1 MKCCLLGNWHLALLS
16 NHTLIT
22 TLFGMCDFNCMFFL
36 SMLIL
41 TANYFGLFIYQPLL
55 TLFELKKGV
64 MMTPKRLLFFS
75 ALFQIVF
82 QLNITS
88 RFQGRCIVKRAVV
101 LHTNFG
107 RLCLL
112 LFFILA
118 RFWSALTHESAI
130 TEQAAKPVFESFFD
144 SRSHFTPCKTL
155 WIH

>member
-1 MKCCLLGNWHLALLS
+1 MLLISELAPRLIVQSL
-16 NHTLIT
+16 HYLECVTLIA
-22 TLFGMCDFNCMFFL
+22 CFFL

-55 TLFELKKGV
+55 TLFELKKDV

-112 LFFILA
+112 LFLILA
-118 RFWSALTHESAI
+118 RF
-130 TEQAAKPVFESFFD
+130 
-144 SRSHFTPCKTL
+144 
-155 WIH
+155 

>member
-1 MKCCLLGNWHLALLS
+1 MNIGIILTEKNSFPSLKSVKTSSIVQFYMKCCLLGNWHLALLS

-55 TLFELKKGV
+55 TLFELKQGV
-64 MMTPKRLLFFS
+64 MMTPKRRLFFS

-112 LFFILA
+112 LFLILA
-118 RFWSALTHESAI
+118 RF
-130 TEQAAKPVFESFFD
+130 
-144 SRSHFTPCKTL
+144 
-155 WIH
+155 

>member
-1 MKCCLLGNWHLALLS
+1 MNIGIILTEKNSFPSLKSVKTSSIVQFYMKCCLLGNWHLALLS

-55 TLFELKKGV
+55 TLKQGV

-88 RFQGRCIVKRAVV
+88 PFQGRCIVKRAVV

-112 LFFILA
+112 LFLILA
-118 RFWSALTHESAI
+118 RF
-130 TEQAAKPVFESFFD
+130 
-144 SRSHFTPCKTL
+144 
-155 WIH
+155 

>member
-64 MMTPKRLLFFS
+64 IMTPKRLLFFS

-112 LFFILA
+112 LFLILA
-118 RFWSALTHESAI
+118 RF
-130 TEQAAKPVFESFFD
+130 
-144 SRSHFTPCKTL
+144 
-155 WIH
+155 

>member
-1 MKCCLLGNWHLALLS
+1 
-16 NHTLIT
+16 
-22 TLFGMCDFNCMFFL
+22 
-36 SMLIL
+36 MLIL

-88 RFQGRCIVKRAVV
+88 RFQRRCIVKRAVV
-101 LHTNFG
+101 LHKNFG

-112 LFFILA
+112 LFLILA
-118 RFWSALTHESAI
+118 RF
-130 TEQAAKPVFESFFD
+130 
-144 SRSHFTPCKTL
+144 
-155 WIH
+155 

>member
-1 MKCCLLGNWHLALLS
+1 MNIGIILTEKNSFPSLKSVKTSSIVQFYMKCCLLGNWHLALLS

-55 TLFELKKGV
+55 TLKQGV

-82 QLNITS
+82 QLSITS
-88 RFQGRCIVKRAVV
+88 LFQGRCIVKRAVV

-112 LFFILA
+112 LFLILA
-118 RFWSALTHESAI
+118 RF
-130 TEQAAKPVFESFFD
+130 
-144 SRSHFTPCKTL
+144 
-155 WIH
+155 

>member
-1 MKCCLLGNWHLALLS
+1 MNIGIILTEKNSFPSLKSVKTSSIVQFYMKCCLLGNWHLALLS

-55 TLFELKKGV
+55 TFFELKQGV

-82 QLNITS
+82 QLNTTS

-107 RLCLL
+107 RLCY
-112 LFFILA
+112 FYF
-118 RFWSALTHESAI
+118 
-130 TEQAAKPVFESFFD
+130 
-144 SRSHFTPCKTL
+144 
-155 WIH
+155 

>member
-1 MKCCLLGNWHLALLS
+1 MNIGIILTEKNSFPSLKSVKTSSIVQFYMKCCLLGNWHLALLS

-55 TLFELKKGV
+55 TLKQGV

-112 LFFILA
+112 LFLILA
-118 RFWSALTHESAI
+118 RF
-130 TEQAAKPVFESFFD
+130 
-144 SRSHFTPCKTL
+144 
-155 WIH
+155 

>member
-1 MKCCLLGNWHLALLS
+1 MNIGIILTEKNSFFVVKKCKNKFDCLVLS
-16 NHTLIT
+16 
-22 TLFGMCDFNCMFFL
+22 DFNCMFFL

-64 MMTPKRLLFFS
+64 MMTPKRRLFFS

-112 LFFILA
+112 LFLILA
-118 RFWSALTHESAI
+118 RF
-130 TEQAAKPVFESFFD
+130 
-144 SRSHFTPCKTL
+144 
-155 WIH
+155 